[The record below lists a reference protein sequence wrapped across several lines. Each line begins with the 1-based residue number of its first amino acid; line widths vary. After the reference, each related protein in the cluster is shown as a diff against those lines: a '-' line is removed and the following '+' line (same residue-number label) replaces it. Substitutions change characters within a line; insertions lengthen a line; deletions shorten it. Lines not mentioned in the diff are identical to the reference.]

1 MDKDNGTAIAV
12 TEEIAAPLRPMSPA
26 AVVDALTDYRELQ
39 SALDVAFPDCIMHIQ
54 GRQFRKKSYWR
65 AVATAFRLS
74 VEITDDREYI
84 DDNGGRHY
92 LATAR
97 ATAPDGRT
105 ATGDGSCSATE
116 KHGNMATLHN
126 IRAHA
131 CTRAKN
137 RAISDLV
144 GFGEVSADELGAGDY
159 RDAERNTGQPR
170 TIPAHSKPTADT
182 GAHAGLSHTTHMRLT
197 CPDCGGKAYD
207 HVKDKAAGTTTKP
220 ALGCGSMDCDFVIWS
235 ATEAMAFLRS
245 YGHRM
250 GVSTPPPTPPPTE
263 ADPHFDDAL

>member
-54 GRQFRKKSYWR
+54 GKQFRKKSYWR

-105 ATGDGSCSATE
+105 ATGDGSCSASE
-116 KHGNMATLHN
+116 KRGNMATLHN

-144 GFGEVSADELGAGDY
+144 GFGEVSADELSAGDY
-159 RDAERNTGQPR
+159 REAERNTGQPR
-170 TIPAHSKPTADT
+170 AIPAQSRPTADT
-182 GAHAGLSHTTHMRLT
+182 HPGLSHTTQMRLT

-207 HVKDKAAGTTTKP
+207 HIKDKAAGTTTKP
-220 ALGCGSMDCDFVIWS
+220 ALGCGSRECGFAIWS
-235 ATEAMAFLRS
+235 ATEAMDFLRS
-245 YGHRM
+245 NGHRM
-250 GVSTPPPTPPPTE
+250 GAAPPTPPPDDG
-263 ADPHFDDAL
+263 ARFDDGL